1 MDTVDLI
8 IKSSTEFY
16 NDLNSDENGRYRS
29 WEHCYSNFIKARGRD
44 DVDYD
49 YLSLQLAFY
58 LASWGMLRGS
68 SFLMQ
73 RNPAYLTELVKWIY
87 EQPQATWLID
97 VEDYPNKK
105 KEVLS
110 LYTQVKSHLI
120 GEKNHQA
127 VTLVTKVLL
136 GVFAIIP
143 AYDRFFKDTFSEI
156 AGEKCG
162 FSTPNETSLNIIAQ
176 FYQENREEIDA
187 LSKSHSILDFDG
199 KPTNYRYSKA
209 KIIDM
214 YGFQVGRNKVSE
226 NP

>member
-1 MDTVDLI
+1 MKRDISRV
-8 IKSSTEFY
+8 IKQF
-16 NDLNSDENGRYRS
+16 DDESKDIKHRYYS
-29 WEHCYSNFIKARGRD
+29 FDFCYSHFRHSKETGNIDIEKSCF
-44 DVDYD
+44 V
-49 YLSLQLAFY
+49 LWSY

-97 VEDYPNKK
+97 VEDYPDKK

-176 FYQENREEIDA
+176 FYQENKEEIDA
-187 LSKSHSILDFDG
+187 LSKNHSILDFDG

-214 YGFQVGRNKVSE
+214 YGFQVGRSKTKE
-226 NP
+226 Y

>member
-1 MDTVDLI
+1 MIRHISEV
-8 IKSSTEFY
+8 IKKFDNEIK
-16 NDLNSDENGRYRS
+16 DAKHRYYS
-29 WEHCYSNFIKARGRD
+29 FDFCYSHFRHSKETGNIDIEKSCF
-44 DVDYD
+44 V
-49 YLSLQLAFY
+49 LWSY

-73 RNPAYLTELVKWIY
+73 KNPVYLTELVKWIY

-97 VEDYPNKK
+97 VDDYADKK
-105 KEVLS
+105 KEILS
-110 LYTQVKSHLI
+110 LYAQVKSHLI
-120 GEKNHQA
+120 GEKKHQA

-162 FSTPNETSLNIIAQ
+162 FSTPNETSLKIIAQ
-176 FYQENREEIDA
+176 FYQENKEEIDA

-214 YGFQVGRNKVSE
+214 YGFQVGRDKVSE

>member
-1 MDTVDLI
+1 MKRDISRV
-8 IKSSTEFY
+8 IKQF
-16 NDLNSDENGRYRS
+16 DDESKDIKHRYYS
-29 WEHCYSNFIKARGRD
+29 FDFCYSHFRHSKETGNIDIEKSCF
-44 DVDYD
+44 V
-49 YLSLQLAFY
+49 LWSY

-73 RNPAYLTELVKWIY
+73 KNPAYLTELVKWIY

-97 VEDYPNKK
+97 VEDYPDKK

-176 FYQENREEIDA
+176 FYQENKEEIDA

-214 YGFQVGRNKVSE
+214 YGFQVGRSKTKE
-226 NP
+226 Y

>member
-1 MDTVDLI
+1 MRRDISKV
-8 IKSSTEFY
+8 IKQF
-16 NDLNSDENGRYRS
+16 DDESKDIKHRYYS
-29 WEHCYSNFIKARGRD
+29 FDFCYSHFRHSKETGHIDIEKSCF
-44 DVDYD
+44 V
-49 YLSLQLAFY
+49 LWSY

>member
-1 MDTVDLI
+1 MKRDISRVIKQFDDESKDIKHRYYSFDFCYAHFRHSKETGHMDI
-8 IKSSTEFY
+8 EKSCFVLWS
-16 NDLNSDENGRYRS
+16 
-29 WEHCYSNFIKARGRD
+29 
-44 DVDYD
+44 
-49 YLSLQLAFY
+49 Y

-97 VEDYPNKK
+97 VEDYPNKT

-110 LYTQVKSHLI
+110 LYIQVKSHLI
-120 GEKNHQA
+120 GEKKHQA

-156 AGEKCG
+156 AGEECG

-176 FYQENREEIDA
+176 FYQENKEEIDT
-187 LSKSHSILDFDG
+187 LSKSHQILDFDG

-214 YGFQVGRNKVSE
+214 YGFQIGRDKVSE
-226 NP
+226 D

>member
-1 MDTVDLI
+1 MKRDISRV
-8 IKSSTEFY
+8 IKQF
-16 NDLNSDENGRYRS
+16 DDESEDIKHRYYS
-29 WEHCYSNFIKARGRD
+29 FDFCYSHFRHSKETGNIDIEKSCF
-44 DVDYD
+44 V
-49 YLSLQLAFY
+49 LWSY

-73 RNPAYLTELVKWIY
+73 KNPAYLTELVKWIY

-97 VEDYPNKK
+97 VEDYPDKK

-110 LYTQVKSHLI
+110 LYAQVKSHLI

-176 FYQENREEIDA
+176 FYQENKEEIDA

-214 YGFQVGRNKVSE
+214 YGFQVGRSKTKE
-226 NP
+226 Y

>member
-1 MDTVDLI
+1 MKRDISRV
-8 IKSSTEFY
+8 IKQF
-16 NDLNSDENGRYRS
+16 DDESKDIKHRYYS
-29 WEHCYSNFIKARGRD
+29 FDFCYSHFRHSKETGNIDIEKSCF
-44 DVDYD
+44 V
-49 YLSLQLAFY
+49 LWSY

-97 VEDYPNKK
+97 VEDYPDKK

-156 AGEKCG
+156 AGEECG

-176 FYQENREEIDA
+176 FYQENKEEINA
-187 LSKSHSILDFDG
+187 LSKSHPIFDFDG

-209 KIIDM
+209 KMIDM
-214 YGFQVGRNKVSE
+214 YGFQVGRSKTKE
-226 NP
+226 Y

>member
-1 MDTVDLI
+1 MKRDINRV
-8 IKSSTEFY
+8 IKQF
-16 NDLNSDENGRYRS
+16 DDESKDIKHRYYS
-29 WEHCYSNFIKARGRD
+29 FDFCYLHFRHSKETGNIDIEKSCF
-44 DVDYD
+44 V
-49 YLSLQLAFY
+49 LWSY

-97 VEDYPNKK
+97 VEDYPDKK

-176 FYQENREEIDA
+176 FYQENKEEIDA

-214 YGFQVGRNKVSE
+214 YGFQVGRSKTKE
-226 NP
+226 Y